1 LIIFPEGV
9 HQPNNSHL
17 KHKSSDERQR
27 ALTMARLVPSS
38 PQGQELTTNTASD
51 LIKQILQNAR
61 QLKTVAASLD
71 ASQIGLAAQDA
82 TVWPNLV
89 QTSITSLLTQ
99 KTLFDLAIPTLSP
112 EIAQLLEP
120 LRAAT
125 ETALQGVR
133 GLQDADK
140 VR

>member
-1 LIIFPEGV
+1 MAPLI
-9 HQPNNSHL
+9 
-17 KHKSSDERQR
+17 
-27 ALTMARLVPSS
+27 PSS
-38 PQGQELTTNTASD
+38 SQGQELTTNTASD

-61 QLKTVAASLD
+61 QLKTAAASLD

-89 QTSITSLLTQ
+89 QTSITSLVTQ
-99 KTLFDLAIPTLSP
+99 KTLFELAIPTLSP
-112 EIAQLLEP
+112 EIAQLLVP